1 MNIQDPKFTYHYL
14 FRSPSYRKYNIEIEA
29 KKITKE
35 TLEEIINKETL
46 RRENQTVNEIS
57 KQEFSD
63 TLLPV
68 KFDKDFNTNNDSCN
82 PEHFVG
88 RDGEKKH
95 FWDFIDNIRKG
106 KAEKHLICFE
116 GNYSIEKSSL
126 ILKLQSESN
135 SKNVFFEQFDTKFA
149 RTEHF
154 GYVAIKKAIDNAI
167 DKKFIDLP
175 PCICDQIEPAETSLF
190 LRQAAIEKVL
200 NYLNQNDK
208 VIVIFFDHFDH
219 LLSKPR
225 LESTFDF
232 FEKLIDEF
240 SYDKTSIVLGFS
252 WTRATSLGLDSNIRN
267 RWEKLT
273 TKTMRVL
280 PIE

>member
-1 MNIQDPKFTYHYL
+1 
-14 FRSPSYRKYNIEIEA
+14 
-29 KKITKE
+29 
-35 TLEEIINKETL
+35 
-46 RRENQTVNEIS
+46 
-57 KQEFSD
+57 
-63 TLLPV
+63 
-68 KFDKDFNTNNDSCN
+68 
-82 PEHFVG
+82 
-88 RDGEKKH
+88 
-95 FWDFIDNIRKG
+95 
-106 KAEKHLICFE
+106 
-116 GNYSIEKSSL
+116 
-126 ILKLQSESN
+126 
-135 SKNVFFEQFDTKFA
+135 
-149 RTEHF
+149 
-154 GYVAIKKAIDNAI
+154 
-167 DKKFIDLP
+167 
-175 PCICDQIEPAETSLF
+175 

-232 FEKLIDEF
+232 FEILIDEF